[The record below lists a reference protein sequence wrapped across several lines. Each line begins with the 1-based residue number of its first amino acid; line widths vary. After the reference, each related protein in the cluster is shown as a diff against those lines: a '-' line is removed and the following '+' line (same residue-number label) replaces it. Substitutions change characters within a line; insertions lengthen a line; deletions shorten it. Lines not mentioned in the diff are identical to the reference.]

1 MAESVVAICNR
12 SLDYLGQAPITSL
25 EDGTA
30 AARIMARQ
38 YATSRDVV
46 LRSYP
51 WNCAMARVS
60 LAALVE
66 TPTWGFL
73 KQYALPVDCLRV
85 VEIEGDVDSRIA
97 WRIEGRRILCDE
109 AGPLNVRYL
118 RQITDPTEIDAL
130 CGDAIAARLAADTAR
145 SITGSASDVEMMMA
159 RLRMIMDEARATD
172 GREQS
177 QDDGIVAD
185 DWLAS
190 RYSWRG

>member
-12 SLDYLGQAPITSL
+12 ALDYLGQSPITSL
-25 EDGTA
+25 DDGTA
-30 AARIMARQ
+30 AARIMSRQ
-38 YATSRDVV
+38 YATSRDIV

-60 LAALVE
+60 LAAL
-66 TPTWGFL
+66 TSAPAWGFT
-73 KQYALPVDCLRV
+73 KQYQLPVDCLRV
-85 VEIEGDVDSRIA
+85 VEIQGDVDSRIG
-97 WRIEGRRILCDE
+97 WRVEGRRLLCDE
-109 AGPLNVRYL
+109 AGPLRIRYL
-118 RQITDPTEIDAL
+118 RQIVDPTEIDAL

>member
-12 SLDYLGQAPITSL
+12 ALDYLGQSPITSL
-25 EDGTA
+25 EDGST
-30 AARIMARQ
+30 AARIMSRQ

-51 WNCAMARVS
+51 WNCAMARAS

-66 TPTWGFL
+66 APAWGFL
-73 KQYALPVDCLRV
+73 KQYQLPVDCLRV
-85 VEIEGDVDSRIA
+85 VEIDGDVDSRIQ
-97 WRIEGRRILCDE
+97 WRVEGRRLLCDE
-109 AGPLNVRYL
+109 AGPLNIRYL
-118 RQITDPTEIDAL
+118 RQIADPTEIDAM

-145 SITGSASDVEMMMA
+145 SITGSTSDVEMMMA

-185 DWLAS
+185 DWLAA